1 MCRVRDSGQDYADS
15 AMFTELSESL
25 EGVVGD
31 CRAGWSPN
39 ETNESSPL
47 AGMLLWV
54 LLEPAP
60 AVCKPNQTKSQ

>member
-1 MCRVRDSGQDYADS
+1 
-15 AMFTELSESL
+15 MFTELSESL